1 MDRPRIICH
10 ILQSVDGNI
19 DSDFFT
25 LPELSPAYRAFSRIR
40 EEYACD
46 AVISG
51 ATTAAE
57 IYRGR
62 FVDNLPTSSER
73 WPRTDWKARQADRY
87 AVVIDGTGSVRWE
100 SGDVE
105 RKGCFAF
112 GKASRFATGDG
123 SILRIET
130 RHRGEKLH
138 VIVVL
143 QENASDAYISHLR
156 KAGVSYIFA
165 GKDSLDLPLA
175 ARKLKELFGIQS
187 MLLSG
192 GGVVDWSFLQAG
204 LIDEISLVI
213 PPVIDG
219 GVRLPSAFDDSPLAV
234 GHAPV
239 ALKLADVQRLE
250 GDALWLRY
258 VPT

>member
-1 MDRPRIICH
+1 MDRPKIICH

-19 DSDFFT
+19 DGDFFT

-100 SGDVE
+100 SGSVN
-105 RKGCFAF
+105 R
-112 GKASRFATGDG
+112 
-123 SILRIET
+123 
-130 RHRGEKLH
+130 RGEKLH

-143 QENASDAYISHLR
+143 QENASDVYISHLR

-219 GVRLPSAFDDSPLAV
+219 GVRLPSAFDDSPLAA

-258 VPT
+258 VST

>member
-1 MDRPRIICH
+1 MDRPKIVCH

-19 DSDFFT
+19 DGDFFT

-62 FVDNLPTSSER
+62 FVDNLPTSFER

-100 SGDVE
+100 SGSVE
-105 RKGCFAF
+105 R
-112 GKASRFATGDG
+112 
-123 SILRIET
+123 
-130 RHRGEKLH
+130 RGEKLH
-138 VIVVL
+138 VIAVL

-165 GKDSLDLPLA
+165 GKDGLDLPLA
-175 ARKLKELFGIQS
+175 ARKLKELFGIES

-204 LIDEISLVI
+204 LIDEISLVV

-234 GHAPV
+234 CHTPV
-239 ALKLADVQRLE
+239 ALHLTDVQRLE

>member
-1 MDRPRIICH
+1 MDRPKIICH

-19 DSDFFT
+19 DGDFFT

-100 SGDVE
+100 SGSVE
-105 RKGCFAF
+105 R
-112 GKASRFATGDG
+112 
-123 SILRIET
+123 
-130 RHRGEKLH
+130 RGEKLH

-165 GKDSLDLPLA
+165 GKDSMDLPLA

-204 LIDEISLVI
+204 LIDEISLVV

-234 GHAPV
+234 CHTPV
-239 ALKLADVQRLE
+239 ALHLTDVQRLE

>member
-1 MDRPRIICH
+1 MDRPKIICH

-19 DSDFFT
+19 DGDFFT

-73 WPRTDWKARQADRY
+73 WPRTDWKAGQADRY

-100 SGDVE
+100 SGSVE
-105 RKGCFAF
+105 R
-112 GKASRFATGDG
+112 
-123 SILRIET
+123 
-130 RHRGEKLH
+130 RGEKLH

-175 ARKLKELFGIQS
+175 ARNLKELFGIQS

-204 LIDEISLVI
+204 LIDEISLVV

-219 GVRLPSAFDDSPLAV
+219 GVRLPSAFDDSPLAT

-258 VPT
+258 VST

>member
-19 DSDFFT
+19 DGDFFT
-25 LPELSPAYRAFSRIR
+25 VPEIGSAYRAFSRIR

-100 SGDVE
+100 SGSVE
-105 RKGCFAF
+105 R
-112 GKASRFATGDG
+112 
-123 SILRIET
+123 
-130 RHRGEKLH
+130 RGEKLH

-175 ARKLKELFGIQS
+175 ARKLKELFGMES

-192 GGVVDWSFLQAG
+192 GGVVDWSCLQAG
-204 LIDEISLVI
+204 LVDEISLVV

-234 GHAPV
+234 CHTPV

>member
-1 MDRPRIICH
+1 MDRTKIICH

-19 DSDFFT
+19 DGSFFNQ
-25 LPELSPAYRAFSRIR
+25 PETMPALREFSRIR

-57 IYRGR
+57 IYRGG
-62 FVDNLPTSSER
+62 FMGNLPKASER
-73 WPRTDWKARQADRY
+73 WPRTDRKAASAEKY

-105 RKGCFAF
+105 R
-112 GKASRFATGDG
+112 
-123 SILRIET
+123 
-130 RHRGEKLH
+130 RGEKLH

-175 ARKLKELFGIQS
+175 ARKLKGRFGIES

-192 GGVVDWSFLQAG
+192 GGAVDWSFLQAG
-204 LIDEISLVI
+204 LIDEISLVV

-219 GVRLPSAFDDSPLAV
+219 GIRLPSAFDDSPLAV

-239 ALKLADVQRLE
+239 ALKLTYLQRLE

>member
-1 MDRPRIICH
+1 MDRPKIICH

-19 DSDFFT
+19 DGDFFT

-57 IYRGR
+57 IYRGG
-62 FVDNLPTSSER
+62 FIGILPKASER
-73 WPRTDWKARQADRY
+73 WPRTDRKAASAEKY

-100 SGDVE
+100 SGSVE
-105 RKGCFAF
+105 R
-112 GKASRFATGDG
+112 
-123 SILRIET
+123 
-130 RHRGEKLH
+130 RGEKLH

-234 GHAPV
+234 CHTPV
-239 ALKLADVQRLE
+239 ALHLTDVQRLE

>member
-1 MDRPRIICH
+1 MDRPKIICH

-19 DSDFFT
+19 DGDYFT
-25 LPELSPAYRAFSRIR
+25 VPEIGSAYRAFSRIR

-100 SGDVE
+100 SGNVE
-105 RKGCFAF
+105 R
-112 GKASRFATGDG
+112 
-123 SILRIET
+123 
-130 RHRGEKLH
+130 RGEKLH

-143 QENASDAYISHLR
+143 QENATDAYISHLR

-165 GKDSLDLPLA
+165 GRDSLDLPLA
-175 ARKLKELFGIQS
+175 ARKLKELFGIES

-204 LIDEISLVI
+204 LIDEISLVV

-239 ALKLADVQRLE
+239 ALHLTDVHRME

>member
-1 MDRPRIICH
+1 MDRPKIICH

-19 DSDFFT
+19 DGDFFT
-25 LPELSPAYRAFSRIR
+25 VPEIGSAYRAFSRIR

-62 FVDNLPTSSER
+62 FVYNLPTSSER

-100 SGDVE
+100 SGSVE
-105 RKGCFAF
+105 R
-112 GKASRFATGDG
+112 
-123 SILRIET
+123 
-130 RHRGEKLH
+130 RGEKLH

-204 LIDEISLVI
+204 LIDEISLVV

-234 GHAPV
+234 CHTPV
-239 ALKLADVQRLE
+239 ALHLTDVQRLE

>member
-1 MDRPRIICH
+1 MDRPKIICH

-19 DSDFFT
+19 DGDFFS

-100 SGDVE
+100 SGNVE
-105 RKGCFAF
+105 RK
-112 GKASRFATGDG
+112 
-123 SILRIET
+123 
-130 RHRGEKLH
+130 GEKLH

-204 LIDEISLVI
+204 LIDEISLVV

-234 GHAPV
+234 CHTPV
-239 ALKLADVQRLE
+239 ALHLTDVQRLE

>member
-1 MDRPRIICH
+1 MDRPKIICH

-19 DSDFFT
+19 DGDYFT
-25 LPELSPAYRAFSRIR
+25 VPEIGSAYRAFARIR

-57 IYRGR
+57 IYRGG
-62 FVDNLPTSSER
+62 FAGNLPTASEH
-73 WPRTDWKARQADRY
+73 WPRTDRKAASAEKY
-87 AVVIDGTGSVRWE
+87 AVIIDGTGSVRWE
-100 SGDVE
+100 SGNVE
-105 RKGCFAF
+105 R
-112 GKASRFATGDG
+112 
-123 SILRIET
+123 
-130 RHRGEKLH
+130 RGEKLH

-165 GKDSLDLPLA
+165 GKDGLDLPLA
-175 ARKLKELFGIQS
+175 ARKLKELFGIES

-192 GGVVDWSFLQAG
+192 GGVVDWSFLKAG
-204 LIDEISLVI
+204 LIDEISLVV

-219 GVRLPSAFDDSPLAV
+219 GVRLPSAFDDSPLAIS
-234 GHAPV
+234 HAPV
-239 ALKLADVQRLE
+239 MLTLTDVQRLE
-250 GDALWLRY
+250 GDALWLCY

>member
-1 MDRPRIICH
+1 MDRPKIICH

-19 DSDFFT
+19 DGDFFT

-73 WPRTDWKARQADRY
+73 WPRTDWKARQADKY

-100 SGDVE
+100 SGTVE
-105 RKGCFAF
+105 R
-112 GKASRFATGDG
+112 
-123 SILRIET
+123 
-130 RHRGEKLH
+130 RGEKLH

-204 LIDEISLVI
+204 LIDEISLVV

-234 GHAPV
+234 CHTPV
-239 ALKLADVQRLE
+239 ALHLTDVQRLE

>member
-1 MDRPRIICH
+1 MDRPKIICH

-19 DSDFFT
+19 DGDFFT

-100 SGDVE
+100 SGSVE
-105 RKGCFAF
+105 R
-112 GKASRFATGDG
+112 
-123 SILRIET
+123 
-130 RHRGEKLH
+130 RGEKLH

-234 GHAPV
+234 CHTPV
-239 ALKLADVQRLE
+239 ALHLTDVQRLE

>member
-1 MDRPRIICH
+1 MDRPKIICH

-19 DSDFFT
+19 DGDFFT

-100 SGDVE
+100 SGSVE
-105 RKGCFAF
+105 R
-112 GKASRFATGDG
+112 
-123 SILRIET
+123 
-130 RHRGEKLH
+130 RGEKLH

-204 LIDEISLVI
+204 LIDEISLVV

-219 GVRLPSAFDDSPLAV
+219 GVRLPSAFDNSPLAV
-234 GHAPV
+234 CHTPV
-239 ALKLADVQRLE
+239 ALHLTDVQRLE

>member
-1 MDRPRIICH
+1 MDRPKIICH

-19 DSDFFT
+19 DGDYFT
-25 LPELSPAYRAFSRIR
+25 VPEISSAYRAFARIR

-62 FVDNLPTSSER
+62 FVDDLPTSSER

-100 SGDVE
+100 SGSVE
-105 RKGCFAF
+105 R
-112 GKASRFATGDG
+112 
-123 SILRIET
+123 
-130 RHRGEKLH
+130 RGEKLH

-165 GKDSLDLPLA
+165 GRDSLDLPLA
-175 ARKLKELFGIQS
+175 ARKLKELFGIES

-204 LIDEISLVI
+204 LVDEISLVV

-219 GVRLPSAFDDSPLAV
+219 GVRLPSAFDDSPLAA

-258 VPT
+258 VST